1 MSPVTQTQHHHL
13 AAHEAAMGPLPM
25 PELPLHRIDSGLTG
39 SDDGSVRG
47 MSIEDSSPH
56 PQGLQVD
63 PHTGVRVDPK
73 RRKRVF
79 SNRTKTGCIT
89 CRRRKKKC
97 DEGKPECTN
106 CKRGGFVCEGYSG
119 KVSWQKPP
127 GKQLPSTAA
136 NGPPYIQSKEDQP
149 GALPISLSVG
159 TPTSTTHHHG
169 MDDRPYRTPNE
180 QHSAI
185 SAPMQDTMSPQNT
198 HSYLPLR
205 GEPTPTAAPATPT
218 AQNETFG
225 ATPTASGPERRL
237 SFSQQPLNQS
247 TVAMAQQKS
256 EKERMLSAQLYHANT
271 PELMAEREACK
282 IACWRYNS
290 IAGNPSLGLSQAEKG
305 KMLLDILRPG
315 NRWEVVNTGAAPG
328 TPGALTYMSDNG
340 FTSDII
346 DVQVEAPFNCSYGY
360 NISLGRN
367 VSIEFGCTILDC
379 NKVTIKARTIL
390 SPGVS
395 IYSATHPI
403 DFKKRNSVQGAEI
416 AKAVTI
422 EEDCWLGGNVIVLGG
437 ITIGKGSV
445 IGAGSVVT
453 RDVPPFTVVAG
464 NPARVIRGIY
474 HNGAEM

>member
-1 MSPVTQTQHHHL
+1 MTKEGGDPRPPSPSNANGSEAPPPQQFTPVNNTANSQRPPSDNSTTNGHAPPTSLAPIRSTASIFGGPVAPVRTSTPAPPPPSMAYAAGGSSNGGASITTSPHRQSHSAITSQPPITPSNGNGYSHHHIRQQSLTPPLPGPPPTDDAWQSVGDSDSGGHKRKRSMSPVTQTQHHHL

-282 IACWRYNS
+282 VACWRYNS

-305 KMLLDILRPG
+305 KMLLDIL
-315 NRWEVVNTGAAPG
+315 
-328 TPGALTYMSDNG
+328 
-340 FTSDII
+340 
-346 DVQVEAPFNCSYGY
+346 
-360 NISLGRN
+360 
-367 VSIEFGCTILDC
+367 
-379 NKVTIKARTIL
+379 
-390 SPGVS
+390 
-395 IYSATHPI
+395 
-403 DFKKRNSVQGAEI
+403 
-416 AKAVTI
+416 
-422 EEDCWLGGNVIVLGG
+422 
-437 ITIGKGSV
+437 
-445 IGAGSVVT
+445 
-453 RDVPPFTVVAG
+453 
-464 NPARVIRGIY
+464 
-474 HNGAEM
+474 